1 MTSIFKKI
9 LIPATALIALASCD
23 NIDENERYVPV
34 DRVEPQRV
42 VLLEDF
48 TGQTCNNCPDAHRII
63 ELLQEQYPGS
73 IVAVSIH
80 GGGMALHKS
89 TTRFDHNQVA
99 LGTDEGQTY
108 NDAYGIDE
116 WPSGVIDRRS
126 GVLGR
131 DKWAAYI
138 DEELNRS
145 SDVNIEVEARIED
158 NDIYI
163 DLAVEPQADINGSLN
178 VWILE
183 NGIVA
188 RQIDESGKYNRDY
201 VHNHVFRACATAQNG
216 DPIALTNGIHKA
228 ASYTVPLRYNDQE
241 RWNPANLSV
250 VAFISDKNGV
260 HQTVLTDVSTTEN
273 E

>member
-1 MTSIFKKI
+1 MLKKI
-9 LIPATALIALASCD
+9 LIPATLLLALASCD
-23 NIDENERYVPV
+23 NIDENERYVPI

-48 TGQTCNNCPDAHRII
+48 TGQRCNNCPDAHRII
-63 ELLQEQYPGS
+63 ERLQEQYPGS

-80 GGGMALHKS
+80 GGGMANHKKD
-89 TTRFDHNQVA
+89 TRFDRNNVG
-99 LGTDEGQTY
+99 LGTDEGNAY

-131 DKWAAYI
+131 DKWAAYL
-138 DEELNRS
+138 DEELIRPT
-145 SDVNIEVEARIED
+145 DVNIEVGARIEGD
-158 NDIYI
+158 DIKI
-163 DLAVEPQADINGSLN
+163 DLAIEPQADIDATLN
-178 VWILE
+178 VWVLE
-183 NGIVA
+183 DGIVA
-188 RQIDESGKYNRDY
+188 RQIDESGNYNREY

-216 DPIALTNGIHKA
+216 DPMALTNGIHKTA
-228 ASYTVPLRYNDQE
+228 TYTVPLRFNDQE

-250 VAFISDKNGV
+250 VAFIADKEGV
-260 HQTVLTDVSTTEN
+260 HQTVQTHVSTTNN